1 MNKHVIIVHYHELS
15 LKGKNRN
22 WFEKTLLKNI
32 KRHLYNLPFSNIS
45 RLSGRII
52 IEEIDS
58 SLLDQYIN
66 IMSNVIGIRNFIL
79 AAETP
84 LDLEQIKN
92 KALEASHSYD
102 KKNSFRISSRRQNK
116 NFKFTTR
123 QINQIVGQ
131 HIVDQKGLKV
141 NLDNPDLD
149 ILIEIVND
157 KAFIGTKKIRT
168 FGGLPVG
175 TGESALS
182 LISSG
187 IDSPVASFNIIKR
200 GVSLDYIHFH
210 SAPATSRQSIY
221 NVESI
226 LKQLCRY
233 QMNCTL
239 YLFPLLDIQNIIMD
253 QIDSKYWVVLF
264 RRAMIKIANKVAKE
278 YRYKVLISGE
288 NIGQVASQTL
298 SNIATIDDASSIP
311 IIRPLAGHN
320 KEEIVDQAEII
331 DTYQISIEPYQDCCS
346 YFVPPNPETK
356 SNLDRIQRLEK
367 KFNLDEMINDY
378 RNKIEVKEF
387 SYYEK

>member
-32 KRHLYNLPFSNIS
+32 KRHLYNLPFTNIS

-52 IEEIDS
+52 IEEIDF

-157 KAFIGTKKIRT
+157 KAFIGTKKIRA

-187 IDSPVASFNIIKR
+187 IDSPVASFNIIKEE
-200 GVSLDYIHFH
+200 FH
-210 SAPATSRQSIY
+210 
-221 NVESI
+221 
-226 LKQLCRY
+226 
-233 QMNCTL
+233 
-239 YLFPLLDIQNIIMD
+239 
-253 QIDSKYWVVLF
+253 
-264 RRAMIKIANKVAKE
+264 
-278 YRYKVLISGE
+278 
-288 NIGQVASQTL
+288 
-298 SNIATIDDASSIP
+298 
-311 IIRPLAGHN
+311 
-320 KEEIVDQAEII
+320 
-331 DTYQISIEPYQDCCS
+331 
-346 YFVPPNPETK
+346 
-356 SNLDRIQRLEK
+356 
-367 KFNLDEMINDY
+367 
-378 RNKIEVKEF
+378 
-387 SYYEK
+387 

>member
-1 MNKHVIIVHYHELS
+1 
-15 LKGKNRN
+15 
-22 WFEKTLLKNI
+22 
-32 KRHLYNLPFSNIS
+32 
-45 RLSGRII
+45 
-52 IEEIDS
+52 
-58 SLLDQYIN
+58 
-66 IMSNVIGIRNFIL
+66 MSNVIGIRNFIL
-79 AAETP
+79 AVETP

>member
-32 KRHLYNLPFSNIS
+32 KRHLYNLPFTNIS

-157 KAFIGTKKIRT
+157 KAFIGTKKIRA

-311 IIRPLAGHN
+311 IIRPLAGHY
-320 KEEIVDQAEII
+320 KEEIVEQAEII

>member
-32 KRHLYNLPFSNIS
+32 KRHLYNLPFTNIS

-131 HIVDQKGLKV
+131 HIVDEKGLKV

>member
-32 KRHLYNLPFSNIS
+32 KRHLYNLPFTNIS

-157 KAFIGTKKIRT
+157 KAFIGTKKIRA

-200 GVSLDYIHFH
+200 GVSLDYIHCH

-233 QMNCTL
+233 QMHCTL

-320 KEEIVDQAEII
+320 KEEIVNQAEII

>member
-32 KRHLYNLPFSNIS
+32 KRHLYSLPFTNIS
-45 RLSGRII
+45 RLSGRMI

-79 AAETP
+79 AVETP

-123 QINQIVGQ
+123 HINQIVGQ

-378 RNKIEVKEF
+378 RNKIELKEF

>member
-32 KRHLYNLPFSNIS
+32 KRHLYNLPFTNIS

-79 AAETP
+79 AVETP

-387 SYYEK
+387 FYYEK

>member
-1 MNKHVIIVHYHELS
+1 MSRHVIIVHYHELS

-32 KRHLYNLPFSNIS
+32 KRHLSNLAFTNIS

-52 IEEIDS
+52 IEGIDS
-58 SLLDQYIN
+58 TIWNEYSD

-92 KALEASHSYD
+92 KALEACDSYN
-102 KKNSFRISSRRQNK
+102 KNNNFRISSRRQNK
-116 NFKFTTR
+116 NFKYTSHK
-123 QINQIVGQ
+123 INQIVGQ
-131 HIVDQKGLKV
+131 HIVDQKGLMV
-141 NLDNPDLD
+141 NLNNPDLD

-157 KAFIGTKKIRT
+157 KAFIGTKKIRA

-264 RRAMIKIANKVAKE
+264 RRAMIKIANKVAQQN
-278 YRYKVLISGE
+278 RYKVLISGE

-298 SNIATIDDASSIP
+298 SNIATIDDASSMP

-356 SNLDRIQRLEK
+356 SKLDRIQMLEK
-367 KFNLDEMINDY
+367 KFNIDYMINDY
-378 RNKIEVKEF
+378 QNKIEVKEF

>member
-32 KRHLYNLPFSNIS
+32 KRHLYNLPFTNIS
-45 RLSGRII
+45 RLSGRMI

-79 AAETP
+79 AVETP

-331 DTYQISIEPYQDCCS
+331 DTYQTSIEPYQDCCS

>member
-32 KRHLYNLPFSNIS
+32 KRHLYSLPFTNIS
-45 RLSGRII
+45 RLSGRMI

-79 AAETP
+79 AVETP

-233 QMNCTL
+233 QINCTL

>member
-84 LDLEQIKN
+84 LDLEQIKD

-157 KAFIGTKKIRT
+157 KAFIGTKKIRA

>member
-32 KRHLYNLPFSNIS
+32 KRHLYNLPFTNIS
-45 RLSGRII
+45 RLSGRMI

-79 AAETP
+79 AVETP

-157 KAFIGTKKIRT
+157 KAFIGTKKIRS

>member
-32 KRHLYNLPFSNIS
+32 KLHLYNLPFTNIS
-45 RLSGRII
+45 RLSGRMI

-79 AAETP
+79 AVETP

>member
-32 KRHLYNLPFSNIS
+32 KRHLYNLPFTNIS
-45 RLSGRII
+45 RLSGRMI

-79 AAETP
+79 AVETP

-102 KKNSFRISSRRQNK
+102 KSNSFRISSRRQNK
-116 NFKFTTR
+116 NFKFTTQ

-131 HIVDQKGLKV
+131 YIVDQKGLKV

-157 KAFIGTKKIRT
+157 KAFIGTKKIRA

-367 KFNLDEMINDY
+367 KFNLDEMVNDY

>member
-32 KRHLYNLPFSNIS
+32 KRHLCNLPFTNIS

-58 SLLDQYIN
+58 SLLDRYIN

-79 AAETP
+79 AVETP

-157 KAFIGTKKIRT
+157 KAFIGTKKIRA

-233 QMNCTL
+233 QMNL
-239 YLFPLLDIQNIIMD
+239 
-253 QIDSKYWVVLF
+253 S
-264 RRAMIKIANKVAKE
+264 
-278 YRYKVLISGE
+278 LIH
-288 NIGQVASQTL
+288 I
-298 SNIATIDDASSIP
+298 
-311 IIRPLAGHN
+311 
-320 KEEIVDQAEII
+320 
-331 DTYQISIEPYQDCCS
+331 
-346 YFVPPNPETK
+346 
-356 SNLDRIQRLEK
+356 
-367 KFNLDEMINDY
+367 
-378 RNKIEVKEF
+378 
-387 SYYEK
+387 

>member
-32 KRHLYNLPFSNIS
+32 KRHLYNLPFTNIS
-45 RLSGRII
+45 RLSGRMI

-157 KAFIGTKKIRT
+157 KAFIGTKKIRA

-298 SNIATIDDASSIP
+298 SNIVTIDDASSIP

>member
-32 KRHLYNLPFSNIS
+32 KRHLCNLPFTNIS

-58 SLLDQYIN
+58 SLLDRYIN

-84 LDLEQIKN
+84 LDLDQIKN
-92 KALEASHSYD
+92 KALEAIHSYD

-116 NFKFTTR
+116 NFKFTTH

-131 HIVDQKGLKV
+131 HIVDQKALKV

-157 KAFIGTKKIRT
+157 KAFIGTKKIRA

-175 TGESALS
+175 TGERALS

-356 SNLDRIQRLEK
+356 SNLDRIQRIER

>member
-32 KRHLYNLPFSNIS
+32 KRHLYNLPFTNIS

-233 QMNCTL
+233 QMSCTL

>member
-32 KRHLYNLPFSNIS
+32 KRHLYSLPFTNIS
-45 RLSGRII
+45 RLSGRMI

-79 AAETP
+79 AVETP

-123 QINQIVGQ
+123 HINQIVGQ

>member
-32 KRHLYNLPFSNIS
+32 KLHLYNLPFTNIS
-45 RLSGRII
+45 RLSGRMI

-79 AAETP
+79 AVETP

-367 KFNLDEMINDY
+367 KFNLDEVINDY

>member
-1 MNKHVIIVHYHELS
+1 M
-15 LKGKNRN
+15 
-22 WFEKTLLKNI
+22 
-32 KRHLYNLPFSNIS
+32 
-45 RLSGRII
+45 
-52 IEEIDS
+52 
-58 SLLDQYIN
+58 
-66 IMSNVIGIRNFIL
+66 
-79 AAETP
+79 
-84 LDLEQIKN
+84 
-92 KALEASHSYD
+92 
-102 KKNSFRISSRRQNK
+102 
-116 NFKFTTR
+116 
-123 QINQIVGQ
+123 
-131 HIVDQKGLKV
+131 
-141 NLDNPDLD
+141 
-149 ILIEIVND
+149 IEIVND

-233 QMNCTL
+233 QMSCTL

>member
-32 KRHLYNLPFSNIS
+32 KRHLYSLPFTNIS
-45 RLSGRII
+45 RLSGRMI

-157 KAFIGTKKIRT
+157 KAFIGTKKIRA

-367 KFNLDEMINDY
+367 KFNLRFLIFLH
-378 RNKIEVKEF
+378 K
-387 SYYEK
+387 

>member
-32 KRHLYNLPFSNIS
+32 KRHLYNLPFTNIS
-45 RLSGRII
+45 RLSGRMI

-79 AAETP
+79 AVETP

-157 KAFIGTKKIRT
+157 KAFIGTKKIRA

>member
-32 KRHLYNLPFSNIS
+32 KRHLYNLPFTNIS
-45 RLSGRII
+45 RLSGRMI

-79 AAETP
+79 AVETP

>member
-32 KRHLYNLPFSNIS
+32 KRHLYNLPFTNIS
-45 RLSGRII
+45 RLSGRMI

>member
-32 KRHLYNLPFSNIS
+32 KRHLYNLPFTNII
-45 RLSGRII
+45 RLSGRMI

-79 AAETP
+79 AVETP

-157 KAFIGTKKIRT
+157 KAFIGTKKIRS

>member
-32 KRHLYNLPFSNIS
+32 KRHLYNLPFTNIS
-45 RLSGRII
+45 RLSGRMI

-102 KKNSFRISSRRQNK
+102 KSNSFRISSRRQNK
-116 NFKFTTR
+116 NFKFTTQ

-131 HIVDQKGLKV
+131 YIVDQKGLKV

-157 KAFIGTKKIRT
+157 KAFIGTKKIRA

-233 QMNCTL
+233 QMSCTL

-367 KFNLDEMINDY
+367 KFNLDDMINDY

>member
-32 KRHLYNLPFSNIS
+32 KRHLYNLPFTNIS
-45 RLSGRII
+45 RLSGRMI

-79 AAETP
+79 AVETP

-157 KAFIGTKKIRT
+157 KAFIGTKRIRT